1 MNKLKPE
8 GFKIQTPKFQL
19 SLNNANSNLNID
31 LPKTFDS
38 KQCKIIKKEKTYKTF
53 SLF

>member
-19 SLNNANSNLNID
+19 SLNNTNYNLNIE
-31 LPKTFDS
+31 LPKTIDN
-38 KQCKIIKKEKTYKTF
+38 KQCKIIKKEKIYNTF
-53 SLF
+53 RLF